1 MLFFEFA
8 DLIRGKTGSSLSR
21 CYGKEVFMKRCFQ
34 FFVSLIL
41 FLFAVQIDA
50 QNQNQVDFPDVP
62 RVSAYEAYVKYK
74 DGKAII
80 IHAGGESFETRHI
93 MGAINIPQEAVS
105 QGKMKLPNFPKAGVE
120 IFTYCY

>member
-1 MLFFEFA
+1 
-8 DLIRGKTGSSLSR
+8 
-21 CYGKEVFMKRCFQ
+21 MKRCFQ
-34 FFVSLIL
+34 FFVSIIL
-41 FLFAVQIDA
+41 FLFAFQIDA

-62 RVSAYEAYVKYK
+62 RVSAYEAYVKFK
-74 DGKAII
+74 AGKAII

-105 QGKMKLPNFPKAGVE
+105 QGKMKLQNFPKAGVE